1 MSAENLIAAEKD
13 CWSLVGN
20 LNNASK
26 ASKAGEA
33 LDAAE
38 LQRAIT
44 AAKDLTD
51 AVEAIRYRA
60 QTATATLA
68 R

>member
-1 MSAENLIAAEKD
+1 MTAENLIAAEKD
-13 CWSLVGN
+13 CWSLVSN
-20 LNNASK
+20 LIN

-33 LDAAE
+33 LDAKE

-44 AAKDLTD
+44 AAKDITD
-51 AVEAIRYRA
+51 TVEQIRYR
-60 QTATATLA
+60 TATLA